1 MTHREIIE
9 KILAYHPHIPDYQGC
24 DDYKCGN
31 PDDECTGIVTA
42 LVPTVDV
49 IRRTAELG
57 ANLLIIHE
65 PTFYTSQDAPGWF
78 EPFANDV
85 YDEKKKLLEE
95 TGITIWRDHDHMH
108 CHQPDGIFTGVL
120 RYLGWSEN
128 VRVDTSFGGFAHFI
142 TEIPETTVE
151 ELCRHIISTL
161 NLNGL
166 RYIGNPGAKVKKIAF
181 VGHLY
186 PNPML
191 DAEGEYSVRIIKTLE
206 EEADVIIPGEI
217 IEWTVLSYV
226 RDAVQQGRAKAMI
239 NIGHFNW
246 EELGMK
252 YTCEWLSGLVD
263 NKLPVTYVPSGD
275 AYNYII
281 NGS

>member
-1 MTHREIIE
+1 MKHREVIE
-9 KILAYHPHIPDYQGC
+9 KILAYHPHIPDYKGC

-31 PDDECTGIVTA
+31 PEDECTGIVTA

-49 IRRTAELG
+49 IRKTAELG

-65 PTFYTSQDAPGWF
+65 PTFYTSQDGPGWF
-78 EPFANDV
+78 EPFANEV
-85 YDEKKKLLEE
+85 YEEKKKLLDE

-120 RYLGWSEN
+120 KYLGWDKN
-128 VRVDTSFGGFAHFI
+128 ARVDTSFGGFAHFI
-142 TEIPETTVE
+142 TEIPETTVGAV
-151 ELCRHIISTL
+151 CRHLIDTL
-161 NLNGL
+161 ELNGL
-166 RYIGNPGAKVKKIAF
+166 RYIGNPKAKISRIAF

-191 DAEGEYSVRIIKTLE
+191 DANGEYSVRLIKTLE
-206 EEADVIIPGEI
+206 EDVDMIIPGEI
-217 IEWTVLSYV
+217 IEWTVLSYI
-226 RDAVQQGRAKAMI
+226 RDAVQQGRAKAMV

-252 YTCEWLSGLVD
+252 YTRQWLAELLE
-263 NKLPVTYVPSGD
+263 NKLPVTYVPAGD
-275 AYNYII
+275 AYNFILK
-281 NGS
+281 

>member
-1 MTHREIIE
+1 MKHREVIE
-9 KILAYHPHIPDYQGC
+9 KILAYHPHIPDYKGC

-31 PDDECTGIVTA
+31 PEDECTGIVTA

-49 IRRTAELG
+49 IRKTAELG

-65 PTFYTSQDAPGWF
+65 PTFYTSQDGPGWF
-78 EPFANDV
+78 EPFANEV
-85 YDEKKKLLEE
+85 YEEKKKLLDE

-120 RYLGWSEN
+120 KYLGWDKN
-128 VRVDTSFGGFAHFI
+128 ACVDTSFGGFAHFI
-142 TEIPETTVE
+142 TKIPETTVGAV
-151 ELCRHIISTL
+151 CRHLIDTL
-161 NLNGL
+161 ELNGL
-166 RYIGNPGAKVKKIAF
+166 RYIGNPKAKISRIAF

-191 DAEGEYSVRIIKTLE
+191 DANGEYSVRLIKTLE
-206 EEADVIIPGEI
+206 EDVDMIIPGEI
-217 IEWTVLSYV
+217 IEWTVLSYI
-226 RDAVQQGRAKAMI
+226 RDAVQQGRAKAMV

-252 YTCEWLSGLVD
+252 YTRQWLAELLE
-263 NKLPVTYVPSGD
+263 NKLPVTYVPAGD
-275 AYNYII
+275 AYNFILK
-281 NGS
+281 

>member
-1 MTHREIIE
+1 MKHREIIE

-24 DDYKCGN
+24 DDYKCGS
-31 PDDECTGIVTA
+31 PEDECTGIVTA
-42 LVPTVDV
+42 LVPTVEV

-65 PTFYTSQDAPGWF
+65 PTFYTSQDGPGWF
-78 EPFANDV
+78 EPFGNEV
-85 YDEKKKLLEE
+85 YEEKRKLLDE

-120 RYLGWSEN
+120 KYMGWAEKA
-128 VRVDTSFGGFAHFI
+128 RVDTSCGGFAHFI
-142 TEIPETTVE
+142 TEIPETTVG
-151 ELCRHIISTL
+151 ELCRHMIDTL
-161 NLNGL
+161 QLNGL
-166 RYIGNPGAKVKKIAF
+166 RYIGDPEARVRRLAL

-186 PNPML
+186 PDPML
-191 DAEGEYSVRIIKTLE
+191 DANGEYSVKIIRTLE
-206 EEADVIIPGEI
+206 EEVDIIIPGEV

-252 YTCEWLSGLVD
+252 YTREWLAELVE
-263 NKLPVTYVPSGD
+263 NKLSVTYVPTGD
-275 AYNYII
+275 MYSYLTR
-281 NGS
+281 